1 MKGYAKHTPK
11 PSKAGRRFMT
21 EEAKHWADVIAE
33 EALARGRKHTV
44 ASGIT
49 PSGAIHI
56 GNMREVVTADAIY
69 RALADKGADVRLI
82 YIADTYDPLRK
93 VYPFLSKDYESHVG
107 KPLSEIPCP
116 CGSHRSYAEHFLLPF
131 IEALHALGIKPE
143 VYRADELYREGKYVD
158 AIKKALLNR
167 DAIAK
172 ILSEVSGRELEAEW
186 SPFNPICNEC
196 GRLSAT
202 KVTGFDIE
210 NETID
215 YVCKCGSTG
224 TVSMKGGGKLTWRVD
239 WPARWPIFKTTVE
252 PFGKDHATAG
262 GSYDTG
268 KRISR
273 EIYNYEPPHPVV
285 YEWIMLKGKGAM
297 HSSTGL
303 AISINEMLEI
313 VPPEVL
319 RYLIIR
325 QKPEKHIEFDPGLA
339 LLNLIDEYDRVE
351 GDRRAYQL
359 SQTDASKPT
368 DIPFR
373 HMVTAVQIADDRG
386 FDYLLTVLKRTS
398 YDTSDKAA
406 IRQRASNARN
416 WLEKYAPLFVKFK
429 VQETLPPQV
438 KSFTKE
444 QKLALTI
451 LADELEHGM
460 SGQEIHDNMYKVAE
474 EVGLDGKKI
483 FETVYLALLGLKSGP
498 RAGHFLAS
506 LEREFLVKRFKEAS
520 E

>member
-1 MKGYAKHTPK
+1 M
-11 PSKAGRRFMT
+11 S
-21 EEAKHWADVIAE
+21 EEAIHWADVIAE
-33 EALARGRKHTV
+33 DVLRRGKKHTV

-93 VYPFLSKDYESHVG
+93 VYPFLPKDYEAHVG
-107 KPLSEIPCP
+107 KPLSGIPCP
-116 CGSHRSYAEHFLLPF
+116 CGSHKSYAEHFLLPF
-131 IEALHALGIKPE
+131 IEALHTLGIKPT
-143 VYRADELYREGKYVD
+143 VYRADELYKQGKYVD
-158 AIKKALLNR
+158 AIKKALLSR
-167 DAIAK
+167 EAIAR
-172 ILSEVSGRELEAEW
+172 ILTEVSGRELEPDW

-196 GRLSAT
+196 GRLSTT

-210 NETID
+210 NETVD
-215 YVCKCGSTG
+215 YACKCGSCG

-239 WPARWPIFKTTVE
+239 WPARWPIFGTTVE

-273 EIYNYEPPHPVV
+273 EVYDYEPPHPIV

-303 AISINEMLEI
+303 AISINDMLEI

-351 GDRRAYQL
+351 GDERAYQL
-359 SQTDASKPT
+359 SQTEASKPT
-368 DIPFR
+368 KIPFR

-386 FDYLLTVLKRTS
+386 FDYLLTVLGRTG
-398 YDTSDKAA
+398 YDTSDIEA
-406 IRQRASNARN
+406 IRQRANNARN
-416 WLEKYAPLFVKFK
+416 WLLNYAPAFVKFK

-444 QKLALTI
+444 EKLALSI
-451 LADELEHGM
+451 LADELLQGM
-460 SGQEIHDNMYKVAE
+460 SGQEIHDNMYKVAAE
-474 EVGLDGKKI
+474 CGIDGKKV
-483 FETVYLALLGLKSGP
+483 FEAVYTALLGLKSGP
-498 RAGHFLAS
+498 RAGHFLES
-506 LEREFLVKRFKEAS
+506 LDRDFVVRRFKEAS
-520 E
+520 R

>member
-1 MKGYAKHTPK
+1 
-11 PSKAGRRFMT
+11 MT
-21 EEAKHWADVIAE
+21 DETIHWADVIAE
-33 EALARGRKHTV
+33 NALARGKRHTV

-56 GNMREVVTADAIY
+56 GNMREVVTADAVY
-69 RALADKGADVRLI
+69 RALKDKGADVRLI

-93 VYPFLSKDYESHVG
+93 VYPFLSKDYENHVG
-107 KPLSEIPCP
+107 KPLSGIPCP
-116 CGSHRSYAEHFLLPF
+116 CGEHKSYSEHFLLPF
-131 IEALHALGIKPE
+131 IEALHTLGIKPE
-143 VYRADELYREGKYVD
+143 VYRADELYKEGKYTE
-158 AIKKALLNR
+158 AIKKALINR
-167 DAIAK
+167 DAIAR
-172 ILSEVSGRELEAEW
+172 ILSEVSGRELEPGW
-186 SPFNPICNEC
+186 NPFNPICNEC
-196 GRLSAT
+196 GRLNST
-202 KVTGFDIE
+202 KVTGFDID

-215 YVCKCGSTG
+215 YVCKCGRSG

-239 WPARWPIFKTTVE
+239 WPARWPIFGTTVE

-273 EIYNYEPPHPVV
+273 EIYDYEPPHPIV

-303 AISINEMLEI
+303 AISINDMLEI

-325 QKPEKHIEFDPGLA
+325 QRPEKHIEFDPGLA

-359 SQTDASKPT
+359 SQTEGIKPS
-368 DIPFR
+368 DIPYR
-373 HMVTAVQIADDRG
+373 HMVTAVQIADGRG
-386 FDYLLTVLKRTS
+386 FDYLLTVLKRTN
-398 YDTSDKAA
+398 YDTSNVAA
-406 IRQRASNARN
+406 IRQRANNARN
-416 WLEKYAPLFVKFK
+416 WLMKYAPLFVKFK

-444 QKLALTI
+444 QKLALAI
-451 LADELEHGM
+451 LADELERGM
-460 SGQEIHDNMYKVAE
+460 TGQEIHDNIYTVAKDT
-474 EVGLDGKKI
+474 GLDGKKI

-506 LEREFLVKRFKEAS
+506 LDKDFVVKRFKEAS
-520 E
+520 NSL

>member
-1 MKGYAKHTPK
+1 MNDETI
-11 PSKAGRRFMT
+11 
-21 EEAKHWADVIAE
+21 HWADVIAE
-33 EALARGRKHTV
+33 KVLARGRKHTV

-56 GNMREVVTADAIY
+56 GNMREVVTADALF
-69 RALADKGADVRLI
+69 RAMRDKGADARLI
-82 YIADTYDPLRK
+82 YIADTFDPLRK
-93 VYPFLSKDYESHVG
+93 VYPFLSRDYENHIG

-116 CGSHRSYAEHFLLPF
+116 CGGHRSYSEHFLLPF
-131 IEALHALGIKPE
+131 IEALHTLGINPQ
-143 VYRADELYREGKYVD
+143 VYRADELYKEGKYVD
-158 AIKKALLNR
+158 AIKKALAER
-167 DAIAK
+167 GAIAG
-172 ILSEVSGRELEAEW
+172 ILSEVSGRELEPGW
-186 SPFNPICNEC
+186 SPFNPICIEC
-196 GRLSAT
+196 GRLSTT
-202 KVTGFDIE
+202 KVTGFDSE
-210 NETID
+210 KETVD
-215 YVCKCGSTG
+215 YVCKCGSAG
-224 TVSMKGGGKLTWRVD
+224 TVPMKGGGKLTWRVD
-239 WPARWPIFKTTVE
+239 WPARWPIFGTTVE

-273 EIYNYEPPHPVV
+273 QVYDYEPPYPVV

-303 AISINEMLEI
+303 AISINDMLEI

-339 LLNLIDEYDRVE
+339 LLNLVDEYDRVE
-351 GDRRAYQL
+351 GDKRAYQL
-359 SQTDASKPT
+359 SRTEGTKPS

-373 HMVTAVQIADDRG
+373 HMVTAVQIADERG
-386 FDYLLTVLKRTS
+386 FDYLLTVLNRTN
-398 YDTSDKAA
+398 YDTSDVRA
-406 IRQRASNARN
+406 IRQRANNARN
-416 WLEKYAPLFVKFK
+416 WLLKYAPPFVKFK
-429 VQETLPPQV
+429 VQDTLPPQV

-444 QKLALTI
+444 QKKALSI

-460 SGQEIHDNMYKVAE
+460 SGQEIHDNMYRVAE
-474 EVGLDGKKI
+474 EAGLDGKKV

-506 LEREFLVKRFKEAS
+506 LDRDFVVKRFKEAS
-520 E
+520 T

>member
-1 MKGYAKHTPK
+1 MNDETI
-11 PSKAGRRFMT
+11 
-21 EEAKHWADVIAE
+21 HWADVIAE
-33 EALARGRKHTV
+33 NLFSQGKKHTV

-56 GNMREVVTADAIY
+56 GNMREVVTADTVY
-69 RALADKGADVRLI
+69 RALKDKGSDARLI

-93 VYPFLSKDYESHVG
+93 VYPFLSKDYEKYVG
-107 KPLSEIPCP
+107 HPLSEIPCP
-116 CGSHRSYAEHFLLPF
+116 CGNHRSYSEHFLLPF
-131 IEALHALGIKPE
+131 IDALHTLGIRPE
-143 VYRADELYREGKYVD
+143 VYRADELYKKGKYIE
-158 AIKKALLNR
+158 AIKKALVNR
-167 DAIAK
+167 DAISQ
-172 ILSEVSGRELEAEW
+172 ILVEVSRRELETDW
-186 SPFNPICNEC
+186 SPFNPICSEC
-196 GRLSAT
+196 GGLNFT
-202 KVTGFDIE
+202 KVTGFDIDK
-210 NETID
+210 ETVD
-215 YVCKCGSTG
+215 YICKCGSRG

-239 WPARWPIFKTTVE
+239 WPARWPIFGTTVE

-268 KRISR
+268 KRISK
-273 EIYNYEPPHPVV
+273 EIFDYEPPYPIV
-285 YEWIMLKGKGAM
+285 YEWLMLKGKGAM

-303 AISINEMLEI
+303 AISINDMLDI

-325 QKPEKHIEFDPGLA
+325 QRPEKHIEFDPGLA

-351 GDRRAYQL
+351 GDKRAYQL
-359 SQTDASKPT
+359 SRTEGI
-368 DIPFR
+368 IPSNIPYR

-386 FDYLLTVLKRTS
+386 IDHLLTVLKRTN
-398 YDTSDKAA
+398 YDTSNIAA
-406 IRQRASNARN
+406 IKQRAKNARK

-429 VQETLPPQV
+429 VQETIPPQV

-460 SGQEIHDNMYKVAE
+460 TGQDIHDNIYTVAKDT
-474 EVGLDGKKI
+474 GLDGKKI

-506 LEREFLVKRFKEAS
+506 LDKDFVVKRFKEAS
-520 E
+520 T

>member
-1 MKGYAKHTPK
+1 M
-11 PSKAGRRFMT
+11 S
-21 EEAKHWADVIAE
+21 EETIHWADVIAE
-33 EALARGRKHTV
+33 DVLGRGKKHTV

-93 VYPFLSKDYESHVG
+93 VYPFLPKDYEAHVG
-107 KPLSEIPCP
+107 KPLSGIPCP
-116 CGSHRSYAEHFLLPF
+116 CGSHKSYAEHFLLPF
-131 IEALHALGIKPE
+131 IEALHALGIKPT
-143 VYRADELYREGKYVD
+143 VYRADELYKKGKYVE
-158 AIKKALLNR
+158 AIKKALLSR
-167 DAIAK
+167 DTIAK
-172 ILSEVSGRELEAEW
+172 ILTEVSGRELESDW
-186 SPFNPICNEC
+186 NPFNPICNEC
-196 GRLSAT
+196 GRLST
-202 KVTGFDIE
+202 TRVTGFDIE
-210 NETID
+210 QETID
-215 YVCKCGSTG
+215 YACKCGSSG

-239 WPARWPIFKTTVE
+239 WPARWPIFGTTVE

-268 KRISR
+268 KRISC
-273 EIYNYEPPHPVV
+273 EIYDYEPPHPVV

-351 GDRRAYQL
+351 GDKRAYQL
-359 SQTDASKPT
+359 SQSGASKPT

-386 FDYLLTVLKRTS
+386 FDYLLTVLRRTS
-398 YDTSDKAA
+398 YDTSDVEA
-406 IRQRASNARN
+406 IRQRANNARN
-416 WLEKYAPLFVKFK
+416 WLSKYAPAFVKFK

-444 QKLALTI
+444 EKLALSI
-451 LADELEHGM
+451 LADELEQGM
-460 SGQEIHDNMYKVAE
+460 SGQEIHDNMYKVASE
-474 EVGLDGKKI
+474 CGIDGKKV
-483 FETVYLALLGLKSGP
+483 FEAVYTALLGLKSGP
-498 RAGHFLAS
+498 RAGHFLES
-506 LEREFLVKRFKEAS
+506 LGRDFVVKRFKEAS
-520 E
+520 R

>member
-1 MKGYAKHTPK
+1 MNDETI
-11 PSKAGRRFMT
+11 
-21 EEAKHWADVIAE
+21 HWADVIAE
-33 EALARGRKHTV
+33 NVLARGKKHTV

-56 GNMREVVTADAIY
+56 GNMREVVTADTVY
-69 RALADKGADVRLI
+69 RALRDKGADVRLI

-93 VYPFLSKDYESHVG
+93 VYPFLSKDYENHVG
-107 KPLSEIPCP
+107 KPLSGIPCP
-116 CGSHRSYAEHFLLPF
+116 CGNHRSYSEHFLLPF
-131 IEALHALGIKPE
+131 IEALHTLGIKPE
-143 VYRADELYREGKYVD
+143 VYRADELYRQGRYVE
-158 AIKKALLNR
+158 AIKKALLKR
-167 DAIAK
+167 EAIAK
-172 ILSEVSGRELEAEW
+172 ILTEVSGRELEPEW

-196 GRLSAT
+196 GRLNST
-202 KVTGFDIE
+202 KVVGFDLD

-215 YVCKCGSTG
+215 YVCKCGSHG

-239 WPARWPIFKTTVE
+239 WPARWPIFGTTVE

-273 EIYNYEPPHPVV
+273 EIYDYEPPYPIV

-303 AISINEMLEI
+303 AISINDMLEI

-319 RYLIIR
+319 RYMIIR

-339 LLNLIDEYDRVE
+339 LLNMVDEYDRVE

-359 SQTDASKPT
+359 SQTEGIKPS

-373 HMVTAVQIADDRG
+373 HMVTAVQIAQERG
-386 FDYLLTVLKRTS
+386 FDYLLTVLERSS
-398 YDTSDKAA
+398 YDTSDKDA
-406 IRQRASNARN
+406 IRQRANNARN

-438 KSFTKE
+438 KGFTKE
-444 QKLALTI
+444 QKQALAI
-451 LADELEHGM
+451 LADEMEHGM
-460 SGQEIHDNMYKVAE
+460 SGQEMHDNMYKVAE

-506 LEREFLVKRFKEAS
+506 LEKDFVVKRFKEAS
-520 E
+520 K

>member
-1 MKGYAKHTPK
+1 MDETI
-11 PSKAGRRFMT
+11 
-21 EEAKHWADVIAE
+21 HWADR
-33 EALARGRKHTV
+33 LADDVLSRGKKHTV

-69 RALADKGADVRLI
+69 RVLKDKDADVRLI

-93 VYPFLSKDYESHVG
+93 VYPFLSKEYEAHVG

-116 CGSHRSYAEHFLLPF
+116 CGSHKSYAEHFLLPF
-131 IEALHALGIKPE
+131 IEALHTLGIKPL
-143 VYRADELYREGKYVD
+143 VYRADELYKQGKYVD
-158 AIKKALLNR
+158 AVKKALTNR
-167 DAIAK
+167 NAIAK
-172 ILSEVSGRELEAEW
+172 ILSEVSGRELESGW

-196 GRLSAT
+196 GRLTAT

-210 NETID
+210 KETVD
-215 YVCKCGSTG
+215 YVCKCGKSCA
-224 TVSMKGGGKLTWRVD
+224 VSMKGGGKLTWRVD
-239 WPARWPIFKTTVE
+239 WPARWPIFGTTVE

-273 EIYNYEPPHPVV
+273 EIYNYEPPYPIV

-325 QKPEKHIEFDPGLA
+325 QKPEKHIEFEPGLA

-351 GDRRAYQL
+351 GDKRAYQL
-359 SQTDASKPT
+359 SQTEASKPT

-386 FDYLLTVLKRTS
+386 FDYLLTVLGRTD
-398 YDTSDKAA
+398 YDTSDVAA
-406 IRQRASNARN
+406 IRQRANNARN
-416 WLEKYAPLFVKFK
+416 WLVKYAPTFVKFK
-429 VQETLPPQV
+429 VQEALPPQV

-444 QKLALTI
+444 EKLALAI
-451 LADELEHGM
+451 LADELERGM

-474 EVGLDGKKI
+474 AAGLDGKKI
-483 FETVYLALLGLKSGP
+483 FETVYLALLGIKSGP

-506 LEREFLVKRFKEAS
+506 LERDFVVKRFKEVS
-520 E
+520 ELD

>member
-1 MKGYAKHTPK
+1 
-11 PSKAGRRFMT
+11 MT
-21 EEAKHWADVIAE
+21 DETIHWADVIAE
-33 EALARGRKHTV
+33 NVLARGKKHTV

-56 GNMREVVTADAIY
+56 GNMREVVTADAVY
-69 RALADKGADVRLI
+69 KALKDKGADVKLI
-82 YIADTYDPLRK
+82 YIADTLDPLRK
-93 VYPFLSKDYESHVG
+93 VYPFLSKDYEDHVG
-107 KPLSEIPCP
+107 KPISEIPCP
-116 CGSHRSYAEHFLLPF
+116 CGNHKSYSEHFLLPF
-131 IEALHALGIKPE
+131 IEALHTLGIKPV
-143 VYRADELYREGKYVD
+143 VYRADELYKEGKYVD
-158 AIKKALLNR
+158 AIKKALINR
-167 DAIAK
+167 DSIAN
-172 ILSEVSGRELEAEW
+172 ILSEVSGRELEPGW
-186 SPFNPICNEC
+186 NPFNAICNEC
-196 GRLSAT
+196 GRLNST
-202 KVTGFDIE
+202 KVTGFDID

-239 WPARWPIFKTTVE
+239 WPARWPIFGTTVE

-273 EIYNYEPPHPVV
+273 EIYDYEPPYPIV

-303 AISINEMLEI
+303 AISINDMLEI

-325 QKPEKHIEFDPGLA
+325 QRPEKHIEFDPGLS

-351 GDRRAYQL
+351 GDKRAYQL
-359 SQTDASKPT
+359 SRTESEKPS
-368 DIPFR
+368 DIPYR
-373 HMVTAVQIADDRG
+373 HMVTAVQIAQDRG
-386 FDYLLTVLKRTS
+386 FDYLLEVLKRTN
-398 YDTSDKAA
+398 YDTSNLAA
-406 IRQRASNARN
+406 IRQRANNARN
-416 WLEKYAPLFVKFK
+416 WLLKYAPSFVKFK

-444 QKLALTI
+444 QKLVLEI
-451 LADELEHGM
+451 LADELERGM
-460 SGQEIHDNMYKVAE
+460 TGQEIHDNIYTVAKDT
-474 EVGLDGKKI
+474 GLDGKQI
-483 FETVYLALLGLKSGP
+483 FEIVYLALLGLKSGP

-506 LEREFLVKRFKEAS
+506 LDKDFVVKRFKEAGK
-520 E
+520 

>member
-1 MKGYAKHTPK
+1 MND
-11 PSKAGRRFMT
+11 
-21 EEAKHWADVIAE
+21 EIKHWADVIAE
-33 EALARGRKHTV
+33 NVLARGEKHTV

-69 RALADKGADVRLI
+69 RALLDKGADVRLI

-93 VYPFLSKDYESHVG
+93 VYPFLSKEYENHIG

-116 CGSHRSYAEHFLLPF
+116 CCDHKSYAEHFLQPF
-131 IEALHALGIKPE
+131 IEALHRLGINPDI
-143 VYRADELYREGKYVD
+143 YRADELYKQGKYIE
-158 AIKKALLNR
+158 AIKKALINR
-167 DAIAK
+167 DAIAR
-172 ILSEVSGRELEAEW
+172 IISEVSGRELEPDW

-196 GRLSAT
+196 GRLSTT

-210 NETID
+210 KETVD
-215 YVCKCGSTG
+215 YVCICGSRG
-224 TVSMKGGGKLTWRVD
+224 TVSMGGGGKLTWRVD
-239 WPARWPIFKTTVE
+239 WPARWPIFGTTVE

-273 EIYNYEPPHPVV
+273 EIYNYEPPNPVV

-339 LLNLIDEYDRVE
+339 LLNLVDEYDQVE
-351 GDRRAYQL
+351 GDKRAYQL
-359 SQTDASKPT
+359 SQTGMSRPT
-368 DIPFR
+368 NIPFR
-373 HMVTAVQIADDRG
+373 HMVTAVQIADEKG
-386 FDYLLTVLKRTS
+386 FDYLLTVLKRS
-398 YDTSDKAA
+398 DYDTSDVEA
-406 IRQRASNARN
+406 IRQRAANARN
-416 WLEKYAPLFVKFK
+416 WLMKYAPPSVKFK
-429 VQETLPPQV
+429 VQETLPPQA
-438 KSFTKE
+438 KSLTKE
-444 QKLALTI
+444 QKQSLAILT
-451 LADELEHGM
+451 DKLEHGM
-460 SGQEIHDNMYKVAE
+460 TGQEIHDYMYTVAQE
-474 EVGLDGKKI
+474 TGLDAKKV
-483 FETVYLALLGLKSGP
+483 FEAVYISLLGLKSGP

-506 LEREFLVKRFKEAS
+506 LDRDFVVKRFKDAS
-520 E
+520 KFKSNER

>member
-1 MKGYAKHTPK
+1 
-11 PSKAGRRFMT
+11 MT
-21 EEAKHWADVIAE
+21 DETIHWADVIAE
-33 EALARGRKHTV
+33 NVLARGKKHTV

-56 GNMREVVTADAIY
+56 GNMREVVTADAVY
-69 RALADKGADVRLI
+69 KALKDKGADVKLI
-82 YIADTYDPLRK
+82 YIADTLDPLRK
-93 VYPFLSKDYESHVG
+93 VYPFLSKDYENHVG
-107 KPLSEIPCP
+107 KPLSTIPCP
-116 CGSHRSYAEHFLLPF
+116 CGNHKSYSEHFLLPF
-131 IEALHALGIKPE
+131 IEALHTLGIKPA
-143 VYRADELYREGKYVD
+143 VYRADELYKEGKYVE
-158 AIKKALLNR
+158 AIKKALVNR
-167 DAIAK
+167 EKIAR
-172 ILSEVSGRELEAEW
+172 ILSEVSGRELEPDW
-186 SPFNPICNEC
+186 NPFNATCNEC
-196 GRLSAT
+196 GRLNST
-202 KVTGFDIE
+202 KVTGFDID

-239 WPARWPIFKTTVE
+239 WPARWPIFGTTVE

-273 EIYNYEPPHPVV
+273 EIYDYEPPYPIV

-303 AISINEMLEI
+303 AISINDMLDI

-325 QKPEKHIEFDPGLA
+325 QRPEKHIEFDPGLS

-351 GDRRAYQL
+351 GDKRAYQL
-359 SQTDASKPT
+359 SRTESEKPS
-368 DIPFR
+368 DIPYR
-373 HMVTAVQIADDRG
+373 HMVTAVQIAEDRG
-386 FDYLLTVLKRTS
+386 FDYLLEVLKRTN
-398 YDTSDKAA
+398 YDTSNLAA

-416 WLEKYAPLFVKFK
+416 WLLKYAPLFVKFK
-429 VQETLPPQV
+429 VQESLPPQV

-444 QKLALTI
+444 QKLVLEI
-451 LADELEHGM
+451 LADELERGM
-460 SGQEIHDNMYKVAE
+460 TGQEIHDNIYTVAKDT
-474 EVGLDGKKI
+474 GLDGKEI
-483 FETVYLALLGLKSGP
+483 FETVYLALLGIKSGP

-506 LEREFLVKRFKEAS
+506 LDKDFVVKRFKEAGK
-520 E
+520 

>member
-1 MKGYAKHTPK
+1 
-11 PSKAGRRFMT
+11 MT
-21 EEAKHWADVIAE
+21 DETKHWADVIAE
-33 EALARGRKHTV
+33 NVIAQGKKHTV

-69 RALADKGADVRLI
+69 RALVDKGADVRLI
-82 YIADTYDPLRK
+82 YIADTFDPLRK
-93 VYPFLSKDYESHVG
+93 VYPFLSKDYEAHVG

-116 CGSHRSYAEHFLLPF
+116 CGNHKSYSEHFLLPF
-131 IEALHALGIKPE
+131 IDALNTLGIKPS
-143 VYRADELYREGKYVD
+143 VYRADELYKQGKYTE
-158 AIKKALLNR
+158 AIKKALVNR
-167 DAIAK
+167 DAIAR
-172 ILSEVSGRELEAEW
+172 ILSEVSGRELESEW
-186 SPFNPICNEC
+186 SPFNPICTEC
-196 GRLSAT
+196 GCLSTT
-202 KVTGFDIE
+202 KVTGFDTE
-210 NETID
+210 KETVN
-215 YVCKCGSTG
+215 YVCKCSSSG
-224 TVSMKGGGKLTWRVD
+224 TVPMKGGGKLTWRVD
-239 WPARWPIFKTTVE
+239 WPARWPIFGTTVE

-273 EIYNYEPPHPVV
+273 EIYDYEPPYPIV

-303 AISINEMLEI
+303 AISINDMLEI

-351 GDRRAYQL
+351 GDKRAYQL
-359 SQTDASKPT
+359 SQTEASKPT

-373 HMVTAVQIADDRG
+373 HMVTAVQIANERG
-386 FDYLLTVLKRTS
+386 FNYLLTVLKRSS
-398 YDTSDKAA
+398 YATLDVDAL
-406 IRQRASNARN
+406 RQRANNARN
-416 WLEKYAPLFVKFK
+416 WLEKYAPPFVKFK
-429 VQETLPPQV
+429 VQESLPPQV

-444 QKLALTI
+444 QKLALSV
-451 LADELEHGM
+451 LADKLEHGM
-460 SGQEIHDNMYKVAE
+460 SGQEIHDDMYKIAS

-506 LEREFLVKRFKEAS
+506 LDRDFVVKRFKEAS

>member
-1 MKGYAKHTPK
+1 M
-11 PSKAGRRFMT
+11 
-21 EEAKHWADVIAE
+21 EAIHWADVVAE
-33 EALARGRKHTV
+33 DVLKRGKKHTV

-69 RALADKGADVRLI
+69 RALRDKGADVRLI

-93 VYPFLSKDYESHVG
+93 VYPFLSEDYEEHVG
-107 KPLSEIPCP
+107 KPLSGIPCP
-116 CGSHRSYAEHFLLPF
+116 CGNHKSYAEHFLLPF
-131 IEALHALGIKPE
+131 LDALKTLGIKPV
-143 VYRADELYREGKYVD
+143 VYRADELYREGKYLE

-167 DAIAK
+167 DAIAG
-172 ILSEVSGRELEAEW
+172 ILAEVSGREIEPDW
-186 SPFNPICNEC
+186 NPFNPICNEC
-196 GRLSAT
+196 KRIT
-202 KVTGFDIE
+202 TTRVTGFDIGK
-210 NETID
+210 ETVD
-215 YVCKCGSTG
+215 YICKCGSSG

-239 WPARWPIFKTTVE
+239 WPARWPIFGTTVE

-273 EIYNYEPPHPVV
+273 EIYDYEPPYPIV

-319 RYLIIR
+319 RYLILR

-339 LLNLIDEYDRVE
+339 LLNLIDEYDQVE
-351 GDRRAYQL
+351 GDKRAYQL
-359 SQTDASKPT
+359 SQTEASKPT
-368 DIPFR
+368 NIPFR
-373 HMVTAVQIADDRG
+373 HMVTVVQIAEDKG
-386 FDYLLTVLKRTS
+386 FDYLLTVLERS
-398 YDTSDKAA
+398 GYDISDTEA
-406 IRQRASNARN
+406 IKQRANNAKS
-416 WLEKYAPLFVKFK
+416 WLVNYAPPFVKFR

-444 QKLALTI
+444 QKQALAI
-451 LADELEHGM
+451 LADKIERGM
-460 SGQEIHDNMYKVAE
+460 AAQEIHDSMYKVAQDA
-474 EVGLDGKKI
+474 GIDSKKV
-483 FETVYLALLGLKSGP
+483 FEAVYSALLGLKSGP

-506 LEREFLVKRFKEAS
+506 LERDFVVKRFREAS
-520 E
+520 K

>member
-1 MKGYAKHTPK
+1 MA
-11 PSKAGRRFMT
+11 
-21 EEAKHWADVIAE
+21 EETIHWADVIAE
-33 EALARGRKHTV
+33 EVLTKGKKHTV

-69 RALADKGADVRLI
+69 RALVDKGADVRLI
-82 YIADTYDPLRK
+82 YIADTCDPLRK
-93 VYPFLSKDYESHVG
+93 VYPFLPKEYEDHVG

-116 CGSHRSYAEHFLLPF
+116 CGSHKSYAEHFLLPF
-131 IEALHALGIKPE
+131 IEALHTLGIKPE
-143 VYRADELYREGKYVD
+143 VYRADELYKQGKYVE
-158 AIKKALLNR
+158 AIKKALVNR

-172 ILSEVSGRELEAEW
+172 ILSEVSGREIEPDW
-186 SPFNPICNEC
+186 NPFNPICTEC
-196 GRLSAT
+196 GRLTTT

-210 NETID
+210 KETVD
-215 YVCKCGSTG
+215 YVCKCGRSG
-224 TVSMKGGGKLTWRVD
+224 TAPMRGGGKLTWRVD
-239 WPARWPIFKTTVE
+239 WPARWPVFGTTVE

-273 EIYNYEPPHPVV
+273 EIYNYEPPYPIV
-285 YEWIMLKGKGAM
+285 YEWIMWKGRGAM

-351 GDRRAYQL
+351 GDKRAYRL
-359 SQTDASKPT
+359 SQTEASKPT

-386 FDYLLTVLKRTS
+386 FDYLLTVLKRTG
-398 YDTSDKAA
+398 YDTSDVEA
-406 IRQRASNARN
+406 IRQRANNARS
-416 WLEKYAPLFVKFK
+416 WLEKYAPPYVKFK

-438 KSFTKE
+438 RSFTKE
-444 QKLALTI
+444 QKLALAI
-451 LADELEHGM
+451 LADEFEQGM

-474 EVGLDGKKI
+474 MAGLDGKKV

-498 RAGHFLAS
+498 RAGYFLAS
-506 LEREFLVKRFKEAS
+506 LDRDFVVKRFKEAS
-520 E
+520 RKAD